1 MAIQQ
6 PKLSKILAIGDSCI
20 DIYAFGNCQRL
31 SPEAPVPIF
40 KESSRDSRPG
50 MVLNVAQNLINLE
63 NQVEVITNSI
73 KATKTRLIDSGFMH
87 HLLRLDHEPTSGVFC
102 MDLLSS
108 INLTDFNTV
117 VISDYNKGFLDYETC
132 RFLCEKFSSSNVP
145 IFVDSKKRDL
155 RCFENAIIK
164 INAFENSMVTHF
176 PSVCKLIVTHG
187 PQGAEFENKSFAA
200 YEIEKKM
207 INDYRDVAGAGDT
220 FLAALVHEYLKS
232 DGNLYKS
239 IEFAN
244 KCAAIAVNKFGTYA
258 ITYHDLDKLE
268 SLK

>member
-1 MAIQQ
+1 
-6 PKLSKILAIGDSCI
+6 
-20 DIYAFGNCQRL
+20 
-31 SPEAPVPIF
+31 
-40 KESSRDSRPG
+40 
-50 MVLNVAQNLINLE
+50 
-63 NQVEVITNSI
+63 
-73 KATKTRLIDSGFMH
+73 
-87 HLLRLDHEPTSGVFC
+87 
-102 MDLLSS
+102 
-108 INLTDFNTV
+108 
-117 VISDYNKGFLDYETC
+117 C

-244 KCAAIAVNKFGTYA
+244 KCASIVVNKFGTYA
-258 ITYHDLDKLE
+258 ITCHDLNNLG